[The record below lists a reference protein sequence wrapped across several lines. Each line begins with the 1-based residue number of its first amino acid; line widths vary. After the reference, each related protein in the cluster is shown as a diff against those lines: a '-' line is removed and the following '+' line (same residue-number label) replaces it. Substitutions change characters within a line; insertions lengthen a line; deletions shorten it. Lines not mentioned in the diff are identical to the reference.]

1 MGHHTILKPVRR
13 ANVATLFLNGAIL
26 LLVALF
32 PFPTRTVGRFI
43 GTQAEATAVA
53 FYAGF
58 TGLIGLSM
66 LLLTLYLRSHQSL
79 LMAGDPGIVV
89 LQRLPR
95 WQLTGVIAYAGLAA
109 LTLLSPRTALVGT
122 FVMWVFW
129 AVVLL
134 RSEAHATLE

>member
-1 MGHHTILKPVRR
+1 MILKPVRR
-13 ANVATLFLNGAIL
+13 ANAAMVFLNGATL

-58 TGLIGLSM
+58 TGLISLSL
-66 LLLTLYLRSHQSL
+66 LLLTLYLRSHQHL
-79 LMAGDPGIVV
+79 LIAGDPGIAV
-89 LQRLPR
+89 LQRVPR
-95 WQLTGVIAYAGLAA
+95 WQLAGAIAYAGLAG
-109 LTLLSPRTALVGT
+109 LTLLSPRSALVGT

-129 AVVLL
+129 AVVIF
-134 RSEAHATLE
+134 RSEATASHE